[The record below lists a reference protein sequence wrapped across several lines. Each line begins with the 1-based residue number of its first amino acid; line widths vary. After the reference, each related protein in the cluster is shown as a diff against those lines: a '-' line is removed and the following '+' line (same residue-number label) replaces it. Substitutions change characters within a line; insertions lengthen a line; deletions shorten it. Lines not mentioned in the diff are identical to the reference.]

1 MLFPAIF
8 GKIKTKNGFFQEA
21 QAESGKEIKM
31 KLETAIQRC
40 FDRCNLDPKGDGMD
54 IYKYM
59 CQYKTIRELPEE
71 QFEQVYEQISDRLG
85 FRR

>member
-1 MLFPAIF
+1 
-8 GKIKTKNGFFQEA
+8 
-21 QAESGKEIKM
+21 M

-40 FDRCNLDPKGDGMD
+40 FDRCNLDPAGEGMD

-59 CQYKTIRELPEE
+59 YQYKAIRELPDER
-71 QFEQVYEQISDRLG
+71 FEQVYEQISNQLG